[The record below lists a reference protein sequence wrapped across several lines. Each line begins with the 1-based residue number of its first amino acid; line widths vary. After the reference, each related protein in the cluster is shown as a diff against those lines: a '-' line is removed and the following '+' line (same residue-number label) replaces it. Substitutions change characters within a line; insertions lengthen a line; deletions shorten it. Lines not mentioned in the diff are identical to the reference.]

1 MQEAHEDKIESL
13 CITYTATRIGSYA
26 SKLVFVAM
34 LTPPSIQVYQVGT
47 GSGIAGTSGGHSEP
61 DNAGDGEAVETSG

>member
-1 MQEAHEDKIESL
+1 MLFLRIRVQEAHEDKIESL

-34 LTPPSIQVYQVGT
+34 LTSADEYD
-47 GSGIAGTSGGHSEP
+47 E
-61 DNAGDGEAVETSG
+61 